1 MQLLLILARIL
12 NRTVLTQSGTI
23 STMDKKNC
31 FHCGLPI
38 PPNLTL
44 SVRINNKEEPMCCAG
59 CQTVAQTIVDS
70 GLDGFYKHRTAPA
83 PTADEV
89 LPDFLQ
95 QLSVYDE
102 PELQKSFVSDVGQN
116 QREAA
121 LILEGITCPACV
133 WMNEQHLKTLSGVID
148 IQANFSTR
156 RLHVRWDDSKIKLS
170 QILKAIHEIGYKAH
184 PFDPKQHQEIINN
197 EKKLLLKRLGLAGVL
212 GMQVMMLA
220 IALYTDEFAGSDQK
234 YKHFFYWVSLILTLP
249 VVLFSARAFFEPA
262 IRDLKHLKFGMDVPV
277 SLGILFAF
285 FGSIKT
291 TITGTGEIYYDSVVM
306 FTFFLLLAR
315 YLELIARKRATE
327 TSENLIHITPATA
340 LRMTDVGEE
349 MIPVARLNIGDRV
362 LIKPGETIPADGHI
376 VEGRSSVDESLL
388 SGENLP
394 ISRQIGD
401 QVVGGSINIESPL
414 QVIVDSIGQDS
425 LLSRITSLMER
436 SQMEKP
442 AITKLADHVAGIF
455 VPIVLILAT
464 LIGAYWWSKGDPHW
478 FETMLSML
486 VVTCP
491 CALSLATPAA
501 MTVATDTLMKLGILV
516 TRGHAIETLSRTDHF
531 IFDKTGTLTE
541 GKLTLTRIELLS
553 SNLTENECLTIA
565 SALERHSEHPVAQA
579 IITANKTEKNPEAS
593 EVMNSPGGGLTGVVT
608 DQKYVIGN
616 ADHIAEFSAAKLS
629 EDQPNSL
636 HKKNSSLVFLADKKQ
651 IHAVFILQDHLRADA
666 REMIDQ
672 LKEKNKKISLLS
684 GDSEIAVKSISDQL
698 DIGNFK
704 SGLKPDGKLNELK
717 RLQEQGEVL
726 AMIGDGVND
735 APVLAGAQVSIAM
748 GSGAQIARANADLVL
763 LKNQLPI
770 IVKAIDVAEKT
781 VRIIKQNMIWA
792 VAYNLIA
799 LPVAAMGLLQPWM
812 AAIGM
817 SLSSLLV
824 VTNALRIKKQN

>member
-1 MQLLLILARIL
+1 
-12 NRTVLTQSGTI
+12 
-23 STMDKKNC
+23 
-31 FHCGLPI
+31 
-38 PPNLTL
+38 
-44 SVRINNKEEPMCCAG
+44 MCCAG
-59 CQTVAQTIVDS
+59 CQSVAQTIVDS

-83 PTADEV
+83 PTAGHV
-89 LPDFLQ
+89 LPDLLQ

-133 WMNEQHLKTLSGVID
+133 WMNEQHLKTLPGIVD

-156 RLHVRWDDSKIKLS
+156 RLHVRWDDSELKLS

-220 IALYTDEFAGSDQK
+220 IALYTGDFSGSDEK
-234 YKHFFYWVSLILTLP
+234 YKHFFYWISLLLTLP
-249 VVLFSARAFFEPA
+249 VVFFSARAFFEPA

-285 FGSIKT
+285 FGSLKT

-315 YLELIARKRATE
+315 YLELIARKHATE

-340 LRMTDVGEE
+340 LRISGNTEE
-349 MIPVARLNIGDRV
+349 LIPVARLNVGDRV

-388 SGENLP
+388 SGESLP

-401 QVVGGSINIESPL
+401 LVIGGSINIESPL
-414 QVIVDSIGQDS
+414 QVVVDSIGQDS
-425 LLSRITSLMER
+425 LLSRITSLMEQ

-442 AITKLADHVAGIF
+442 AITKLADRAAGVF
-455 VPIVLILAT
+455 VPVVLILAA
-464 LIGAYWWSKGDPHW
+464 LIGAYWWFKGDPHW

-516 TRGHAIETLSRTDHF
+516 TRGHAIETLSQTDHF

-541 GKLTLTRIELLS
+541 GKLALNHIDLFSDMTEDQCLS
-553 SNLTENECLTIA
+553 IA
-565 SALERHSEHPVAQA
+565 CSLERHSEHPIAKA
-579 IITANKTEKNPEAS
+579 IVLASQDTTIPEAS
-593 EVMNSPGGGLTGVVT
+593 NVINMPGAGLTGT
-608 DQKYVIGN
+608 INNNKYLIGN
-616 ADHIAEFSAAKLS
+616 ADHIAKLS
-629 EDQPNSL
+629 IAKPPKDLFQSHHQKGNSL
-636 HKKNSSLVFLADKKQ
+636 VLLSDEKQ
-651 IHAVFILQDHLRADA
+651 LLAVFVLQDSLRSDA
-666 REMIDQ
+666 SEMIEL
-672 LKEKNKKISLLS
+672 LKNKKKKISLLS
-684 GDSEIAVKSISDQL
+684 GDSEIAVKTISDQL
-698 DIGNFK
+698 GIDDFK
-704 SGLKPDGKLNELK
+704 FALNPGDKLNELK
-717 RLQEQGEVL
+717 RLQEKGEIL

-770 IVKAIDVAEKT
+770 IVKAIDVARKT

-792 VAYNLIA
+792 VTYNLLA
-799 LPVAAMGLLQPWM
+799 LPIAAMGLLEPWM

>member
-1 MQLLLILARIL
+1 
-12 NRTVLTQSGTI
+12 
-23 STMDKKNC
+23 
-31 FHCGLPI
+31 
-38 PPNLTL
+38 
-44 SVRINNKEEPMCCAG
+44 MCCAG

-83 PTADEV
+83 PTAENL

-102 PELQKSFVSDVGQN
+102 PELQKSFVSDVGQH

-133 WMNEQHLKTLSGVID
+133 WMNEQHLKTLPGVVD

-156 RLHVRWDDSKIKLS
+156 RLHARWDDNKIKLS

-220 IALYTDEFAGSDQK
+220 IALYTDEFSGSDQK
-234 YKHFFYWVSLILTLP
+234 YKHFFYWISLLLTLP
-249 VVLFSARAFFEPA
+249 IVLFSARAFFEPA
-262 IRDLKHLKFGMDVPV
+262 IRDLKQLKFGMDVPV

-285 FGSIKT
+285 FGSLKS
-291 TITGTGEIYYDSVVM
+291 TITGSGEIYYDSVVM

-340 LRMTDVGEE
+340 LRITDITEE
-349 MIPVARLNIGDRV
+349 MIPVARLNVGDRV

-376 VEGRSSVDESLL
+376 IEGRSSVDESLL
-388 SGENLP
+388 SGESLP

-401 QVVGGSINIESPL
+401 PVIGGSINIESPL

-442 AITKLADHVAGIF
+442 AITKLADRAAGIF
-455 VPIVLILAT
+455 VPVVLILAA
-464 LIGAYWWSKGDPHW
+464 LIGSYWWFKGDPHW

-516 TRGHAIETLSRTDHF
+516 TRGHAIETLSQVDHF
-531 IFDKTGTLTE
+531 VFDKTGTLTE
-541 GKLTLTRIELLS
+541 GKLALNQIKLFSNMTEDQCLS
-553 SNLTENECLTIA
+553 IA
-565 SALERHSEHPVAQA
+565 SSLERHSEHLVAKA
-579 IITANKTEKNPEAS
+579 IITAVNEKEKILKTSDIINT
-593 EVMNSPGGGLTGVVT
+593 PGGGLTGIVNG
-608 DQKYVIGN
+608 KEFVIGN
-616 ADHIAEFSAAKLS
+616 ADHIAEFSTAKLL
-629 EDQPNSL
+629 EGQLNSF
-636 HKKNSSLVFLADKKQ
+636 HQENSSLVFLADKDHL
-651 IHAVFILQDHLRADA
+651 HAAFVLQDNLRSDA
-666 REMIDQ
+666 SEMIGK
-672 LKEKNKKISLLS
+672 LKEKKKKISLLS
-684 GDSEIAVKSISDQL
+684 GDSEIAVKSISEQL
-698 DIGNFK
+698 GIDNFK

-717 RLQEQGEVL
+717 RLQDEGEIL

-770 IVKAIDVAEKT
+770 IAKAIDVAGKT

-824 VTNALRIKKQN
+824 VTNALRIKKID

>member
-1 MQLLLILARIL
+1 
-12 NRTVLTQSGTI
+12 
-23 STMDKKNC
+23 
-31 FHCGLPI
+31 
-38 PPNLTL
+38 
-44 SVRINNKEEPMCCAG
+44 MCCTG
-59 CQTVAQTIVDS
+59 CQSVAQTIVDS
-70 GLDGFYKHRTAPA
+70 GLDGFYKHRTASA
-83 PTADEV
+83 PTAGDI

-102 PELQKSFVSDVGQN
+102 PELQKSFVSDVGHD

-133 WMNEQHLKTLSGVID
+133 WMNEQHLKTLPGIID

-156 RLHVRWDDSKIKLS
+156 RLHVRWDDSQIKLS
-170 QILKAIHEIGYKAH
+170 QILKAIHEIGYTAH
-184 PFDPKQHQEIINN
+184 PYDPKQHQVII
-197 EKKLLLKRLGLAGVL
+197 EKERKLLLQRLGVAGVL

-220 IALYTDEFAGSDQK
+220 IALYTGKFGGSDEK
-234 YKHFFYWVSLILTLP
+234 YKYFFYWISLLLTLP

-291 TITGTGEIYYDSVVM
+291 TITGSGEIYYDSVVM

-315 YLELIARKRATE
+315 FLELVARKRATE

-340 LRMTDVGEE
+340 LRITDNTEE
-349 MIPVARLNIGDRV
+349 VIPVARLNIGDRV

-376 VEGRSSVDESLL
+376 VDGRSSVDESLL
-388 SGENLP
+388 SGESLP

-401 QVVGGSINIESPL
+401 LVIGGSINIESPL

-425 LLSRITSLMER
+425 LLSRITSMMER

-442 AITKLADHVAGIF
+442 AITKLADRAAGIF
-455 VPIVLILAT
+455 VPVVLALAT
-464 LIGAYWWSKGDPHW
+464 LIGSYWWFKGDPHW

-501 MTVATDTLMKLGILV
+501 MTVATDTLMKFGILV
-516 TRGHAIETLSRTDHF
+516 TRGHAIETLSQTDHF
-531 IFDKTGTLTE
+531 VFDKTGTLTE
-541 GKLTLTRIELLS
+541 GKLALNRIELLS
-553 SNLTENECLTIA
+553 DLTEDQCLSIA
-565 SALERHSEHPVAQA
+565 SALERHSEHPVAKA
-579 IITANKTEKNPEAS
+579 IIAANENEKNPEAS
-593 EVMNSPGGGLTGVVT
+593 EVMNTPGGGLTGVVV

-616 ADHIAEFSAAKLS
+616 AEHIAEFSAAKLS
-629 EDQPNSL
+629 KDQLSSL
-636 HKKNSSLVFLADKKQ
+636 HQKNSSLVFLADKDQ
-651 IHAVFILQDHLRADA
+651 LHAVFILQDNLRSDA
-666 REMIDQ
+666 KEMIDE
-672 LKEKNKKISLLS
+672 LKEKKKKISLLS
-684 GDSEIAVKSISDQL
+684 GDSEIAVKSISKQL
-698 DIGNFK
+698 NIANFRY
-704 SGLKPDGKLNELK
+704 GLKPDGKLNELK
-717 RLQEQGEVL
+717 RLQKKGEVL

-763 LKNQLPI
+763 LKNKLPI
-770 IVKAIDVAEKT
+770 ITKAIDVAGKT

-799 LPVAAMGLLQPWM
+799 LPVAAMGLLEPWM

-824 VTNALRIKKQN
+824 VTNALRIKRLPT

>member
-1 MQLLLILARIL
+1 
-12 NRTVLTQSGTI
+12 
-23 STMDKKNC
+23 MDKNNC
-31 FHCGLPI
+31 FHCGLPV

-44 SVRINNKEEPMCCAG
+44 SVWINNKDQPMCCTG
-59 CQTVAQTIVDS
+59 CQAVAQTIIDS
-70 GLDGFYKHRTAPA
+70 GLGDFYRHRTAPA
-83 PTADEV
+83 PTTDA

-133 WMNEQHLKTLSGVID
+133 WMNEQHLKTLPGVID

-156 RLHVRWDDSKIKLS
+156 RLHVRWDDSELKLS

-197 EKKLLLKRLGLAGVL
+197 EKQLLLKRLGLAGVL

-220 IALYTDEFAGSDQK
+220 IALYSGEFSGSEEK
-234 YKHFFYWVSLILTLP
+234 YKHFFYWISLLLTLP

-291 TITGTGEIYYDSVVM
+291 TITGSGEIYYDSVVM

-327 TSENLIHITPATA
+327 TLENLIHITPATA
-340 LRMTDVGEE
+340 LRIADGKEE
-349 MIPVARLNIGDRV
+349 MIPVARLNVGDHV

-376 VEGRSSVDESLL
+376 TEGRSSVDESLL
-388 SGENLP
+388 SGESLP

-401 QVVGGSINIESPL
+401 QVIGGSINIESPL

-442 AITKLADHVAGIF
+442 AITKLADKAAGIF
-455 VPIVLILAT
+455 VPVVLVLAT
-464 LIGAYWWSKGDPHW
+464 LIGAYWWFKGDPRW
-478 FETMLSML
+478 FEIMLSML

-516 TRGHAIETLSRTDHF
+516 TRGHAIETLSHVDHF
-531 IFDKTGTLTE
+531 VFDKTGTLTE
-541 GKLTLTRIELLS
+541 GKQALSRVELLS
-553 SNLTENECLTIA
+553 DMTKEQCLSIA
-565 SALERHSEHPVAQA
+565 SALERHSEHPVAKA
-579 IITANKTEKNPEAS
+579 IISANSSEITPETS
-593 EVMNSPGGGLTGVVT
+593 DVINTPGGGLTGVVNG
-608 DQKYVIGN
+608 KEFVIGN
-616 ADHIAEFSAAKLS
+616 ADHIAEFSTATLS
-629 EDQPNSL
+629 EHQLNSF
-636 HKKNSSLVFLADKKQ
+636 HHKNSSLVFLADKKQ
-651 IHAVFILQDHLRADA
+651 IHAVFILQDNLRSDA
-666 REMIDQ
+666 VKMIEK
-672 LKEKNKKISLLS
+672 LKEKQKKISLFS
-684 GDSEIAVKSISDQL
+684 GDSNIAVKSISDQL
-698 DIGNFK
+698 GIDNFK
-704 SGLKPDGKLNELK
+704 SGLKPDGKLSELK
-717 RLQEQGEVL
+717 RLQDKGEIL

-770 IVKAIDVAEKT
+770 IAKAIDVAGKT

>member
-1 MQLLLILARIL
+1 M
-12 NRTVLTQSGTI
+12 SE
-23 STMDKKNC
+23 DNC
-31 FHCGLPI
+31 YHCGLPI
-38 PPNLTL
+38 PTGLALT
-44 SVRINNKEEPMCCAG
+44 VCIDKKEQSMCCVG
-59 CQTVAQTIVDS
+59 CQAVAQTIVDS
-70 GLDGFYKHRTAPA
+70 GLSSFYAHRTSPA
-83 PTADEV
+83 QTGEDL

-102 PELQKSFVSDVGQN
+102 IELQKSFVSDVGQN

-133 WMNEQHLKTLSGVID
+133 WMNEQHLRTLHGIID

-156 RLHVRWDDSKIKLS
+156 RLHVRWDDSQIKLS
-170 QILKAIHEIGYKAH
+170 QIMKAIHEIGYTAH
-184 PFDPKQHQEIINN
+184 PYDPKQHQVVIES
-197 EKKLLLKRLGLAGVL
+197 ERKLLLQRLGIAGVL

-220 IALYTDEFAGSDQK
+220 IALYTGEFSGSDEK
-234 YKHFFYWVSLILTLP
+234 YKHFFYWTSLLLTLP

-291 TITGTGEIYYDSVVM
+291 TIIGSGEVYYDSVVM

-315 YLELIARKRATE
+315 FLELVARKRATE

-340 LRMTDVGEE
+340 LRINDGTEE
-349 MIPVARLNIGDRV
+349 IIPVARLNIGDRV
-362 LIKPGETIPADGHI
+362 LIKPGETVPADGHV

-388 SGENLP
+388 SGESLP
-394 ISRQIGD
+394 ISRHVGD
-401 QVVGGSINIESPL
+401 LVIGGSINIESPL

-442 AITKLADHVAGIF
+442 AITKLADRAAGVF
-455 VPIVLILAT
+455 VPVVLVLAT
-464 LIGAYWWSKGDPHW
+464 IIGMYWWLKGDPHW

-501 MTVATDTLMKLGILV
+501 MTVATDTLMKFGILV
-516 TRGHAIETLSRTDHF
+516 TRGHSIETLSQADHF

-541 GKLTLTRIELLS
+541 GKLALNRIELLS
-553 SNLTENECLTIA
+553 DISEDRCLSIA
-565 SALERHSEHPVAQA
+565 SALERHSEHPVAKA
-579 IITANKTEKNPEAS
+579 IITADKNEYMLEAS
-593 EVMNSPGGGLTGVVT
+593 DIINTLGGGLTGII
-608 DQKYVIGN
+608 DGQDYVLGN
-616 ADHIAEFSAAKLS
+616 ADHIAEFSSAKLL
-629 EDQPNSL
+629 DDLLNSL
-636 HKKNSSLVFLADKKQ
+636 HQKNNSPIFLANKDQ
-651 IHAVFILQDHLRADA
+651 LLAIFILKDKLRSDSLK
-666 REMIDQ
+666 MIEA
-672 LKEKNKKISLLS
+672 LKDKNKKISLLS
-684 GDSEIAVKSISDQL
+684 GDSEIAVKSVSDQL
-698 DIGNFK
+698 GIDDFK
-704 SGLKPDGKLNELK
+704 FGLKPDGKLNELK
-717 RLQEQGEVL
+717 KLQKQGEVL

-748 GSGAQIARANADLVL
+748 GTGAQIARANADFVL

-770 IVKAIDVAEKT
+770 IVKAIDVSRKT

-792 VAYNLIA
+792 VAYNLFA
-799 LPVAAMGLLQPWM
+799 LPIAAMGLLEPWM

-824 VTNALRIKKQN
+824 VTNALRIKKTN